1 LCSPSSAP
9 GRETQCHTHIHLG
22 KVRIVNTDKPFA
34 VTDDQQT
41 AQAVR
46 ETQHLKKT
54 LGRFDIIFLIVAAVV
69 SVEVL
74 GQVSSFGG
82 ETFTWALVL
91 AVFFL
96 VPYALIFAE
105 VGSTFTGEGG
115 VYVWVRR
122 AFGRPV
128 AAIAALLTW
137 VTQPV
142 WVGGSMAFIAA
153 ETWSTYVTP
162 FEHGGFADYMF
173 KLVFIWLTVVAAIIS
188 LRHGKWIPNLGAI
201 IKIAFLAIFLV
212 TTAIYAAQHGFAG
225 LTASDFS
232 PTVAGL
238 LGVTPLLLFSYL
250 GFESSNSAAGEMKH
264 PARDVPIA
272 IARSA
277 AIAVSA
283 YLLPIAAILVVI
295 PADQISGI
303 SGLMEAVAE
312 VFSVYGPAAPAM
324 LVLTGI
330 VFVIVLMTQ
339 GSAWMIISDRMQAM
353 AAADGAFYGGFFG
366 RFHPQLGTP
375 VRVNL
380 LSGVVGTVFMLAAMQ
395 VSGSASAVFG
405 VVLSICIST
414 FLLSYLIAIPAA
426 VRLRTKFPDVARPF
440 RVPVSDNGYRVLGV
454 LCFAW
459 ILLGSWVAIFPG
471 TLERLL
477 GLEYDFNEIW
487 GVSQTVFEVFTLGTL
502 AVLGVLGGVGY
513 LRGKGLRL
521 ERVDAGPELFSAAEK
536 PTESTV

>member
-1 LCSPSSAP
+1 MNS
-9 GRETQCHTHIHLG
+9 
-22 KVRIVNTDKPFA
+22 DKPFA
-34 VTDDQQT
+34 LTDDQLT
-41 AQAVR
+41 AQADR
-46 ETQHLKKT
+46 ETRHLQKV

-69 SVEVL
+69 SIEVL

-153 ETWSTYVTP
+153 ETWSSYVTG
-162 FEHGGFADYMF
+162 FEHGSVADYLF
-173 KLVFIWLTVVAAIIS
+173 KLVFIWLTVVAAIVS
-188 LRHGKWIPNLGAI
+188 LRYGKWIPNLGAI
-201 IKIAFLAIFLV
+201 VKIAFLAIFLV
-212 TTAIYAAQHGFAG
+212 TTLIYAGRHGFAG
-225 LTASDFS
+225 LTGADFS
-232 PTVAGL
+232 PTLAGL
-238 LGVTPLLLFSYL
+238 LGVAPLLLFSYL
-250 GFESSNSAAGEMKH
+250 GFESGNSAADEMKN

-272 IARSA
+272 IARA
-277 AIAVSA
+277 AVVAVAA
-283 YLLPIAAILVVI
+283 YLLPIAAILLVI
-295 PADQISGI
+295 PADEISGI

-312 VFSVYGPAAPAM
+312 VFGVYGPAAPV
-324 LVLTGI
+324 LLTLTGV
-330 VFVIVLMTQ
+330 VFVFVLMTQ

-353 AAADGAFYGGFFG
+353 AAADGAFYGGYFG
-366 RFHPQLGTP
+366 RFHPELGTP
-375 VRVNL
+375 VRVNM

-395 VSGSASAVFG
+395 VSGEASAVFG

-426 VRLRTKFPDVARPF
+426 VRLRTKFPDVPRPF
-440 RVPVSDNGYRVLGV
+440 RVPVSDNGFRLLGG
-454 LCFAW
+454 LCFFW
-459 ILLGSWVAIFPG
+459 ILLGSWVAVFPG
-471 TLERLL
+471 TLERML
-477 GLEYDFNEIW
+477 GMEYDFFEIW
-487 GVSQTVFEVFTLGTL
+487 GVSQTAFEVFTLGTL
-502 AVLGVLGGVGY
+502 AALGVLGGVGY
-513 LRGKGLRL
+513 VRARKVRM
-521 ERVDAGPELFSAAEK
+521 ERVGVDPESLSAAD
-536 PTESTV
+536 S